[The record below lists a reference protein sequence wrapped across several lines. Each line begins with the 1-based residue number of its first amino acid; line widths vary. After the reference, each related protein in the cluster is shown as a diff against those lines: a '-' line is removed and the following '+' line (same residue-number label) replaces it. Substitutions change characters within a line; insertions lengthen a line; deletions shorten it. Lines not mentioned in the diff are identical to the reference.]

1 MPFEKL
7 THGNPQILKNEGKV
21 LWDMPQTP
29 QRQGLNEGLRSGA
42 LLEETANRD
51 SPYFEATKMSA
62 RRARVWV
69 QVLSEGERELGL
81 LDLPHGLQT
90 LNTK

>member
-21 LWDMPQTP
+21 LWDMPQMP

-42 LLEETANRD
+42 LLEKTANRD
-51 SPYFEATKMSA
+51 SPYFEAPKMSA
-62 RRARVWV
+62 RSARVWV
-69 QVLSEGERELGL
+69 QVL
-81 LDLPHGLQT
+81 
-90 LNTK
+90 